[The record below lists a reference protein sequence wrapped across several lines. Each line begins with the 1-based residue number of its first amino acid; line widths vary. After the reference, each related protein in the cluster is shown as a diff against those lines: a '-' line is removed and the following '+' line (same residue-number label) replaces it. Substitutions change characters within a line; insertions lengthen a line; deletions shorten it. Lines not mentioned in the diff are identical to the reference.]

1 MLHQDLRPEN
11 LMIDRT
17 GTLKLIDFGS
27 VHVAGLAEAGLSER
41 DPALAG
47 TLQYLAPE
55 YFVGTRRAW
64 PRSSSRWRC

>member
-1 MLHQDLRPEN
+1 
-11 LMIDRT
+11 
-17 GTLKLIDFGS
+17 

-55 YFVGTRRAW
+55 YFVGSPPGVAS
-64 PRSSSRWRC
+64 SSSRWPC